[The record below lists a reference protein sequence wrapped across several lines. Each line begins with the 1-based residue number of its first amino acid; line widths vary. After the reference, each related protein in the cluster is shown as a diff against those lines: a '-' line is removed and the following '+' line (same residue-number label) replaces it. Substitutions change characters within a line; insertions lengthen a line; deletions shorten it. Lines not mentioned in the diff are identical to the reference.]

1 MLEMLIREKQR
12 GFTLVEL
19 LVVISVV
26 GILAGI
32 LLPSLAKAKAKANRM
47 KCASNLR
54 QIHAA
59 FTMFSSD
66 YDGRLPW
73 TLTHDQG
80 VELWQGLYGKEHT
93 GAHHLWDIQ
102 FLFLPAPIR
111 KELGTSRL
119 LSSPCDPETHEWID
133 HEIQHGKWDGFGHA
147 FDGVHVHMDH
157 RSLSYAL
164 HLGSDMQRPSTM
176 LALSRNITGDKCYEF
191 NYPAGPMLPSYDKYF
206 GMALRTAK
214 DGSEGHE
221 FVGNDEK
228 SPVRLQNYA
237 IAGLGPSQGQFVRA
251 DGSTILAGNSGLG
264 AAIRSHSTASG
275 GVFKGVNENLTR
287 PTQEDIPPD
296 KLDVD

>member
-1 MLEMLIREKQR
+1 MLILSKKR

-19 LVVISVV
+19 LVVITVI
-26 GILAGI
+26 GILAGV
-32 LLPSLAKAKAKANRM
+32 LLPSLAKAKVKANRV

-54 QIHAA
+54 QIHGA
-59 FTMFSSD
+59 FTMFSGN

-80 VELWQGLYGKEHT
+80 VELWQGLYGKNHT
-93 GAHHLWDIQ
+93 GTHHLWDIQ

-119 LSSPCDPETHEWID
+119 LSSPCDPETHEWIN

-157 RSLSYAL
+157 RSLSYAI
-164 HLGSDMQRPSTM
+164 HLGSDMQRPST
-176 LALSRNITGDKCYEF
+176 LLGLSRNVVGDKCYGF
-191 NYPAGPMLPSYDKYF
+191 NYPAGLMLPSYDEYF
-206 GMALRTAK
+206 GMALRVGKTEP
-214 DGSEGHE
+214 GNQG
-221 FVGNDEK
+221 FVGNGEK
-228 SPVRLQNYA
+228 SSVRLQNYA
-237 IAGLGPSQGQFVRA
+237 MAGLSSGQGQFVRA
-251 DGSTILAGNSGLG
+251 DGSTVLAVNAGLV

>member
-1 MLEMLIREKQR
+1 MLILGKKR

-19 LVVISVV
+19 LVVISLV

-32 LLPSLAKAKAKANRM
+32 LLPLLAKAKVKANRM

-54 QIHAA
+54 QVHAA

-73 TLTHDQG
+73 TLTYDQG
-80 VELWQGLYGKEHT
+80 VELWQGLYGQEHT

-102 FLFLPAPIR
+102 FLFLPAPVR

-157 RSLSYAL
+157 RSLSYAI
-164 HLGSDMQRPSTM
+164 HLGSDMQRPST
-176 LALSRNITGDKCYEF
+176 LLGLSRNVAGDKGYEF
-191 NYPAGPMLPSYDKYF
+191 NYPAGLMLPSYDEYF
-206 GMALRTAK
+206 GMALRAGKTEP
-214 DGSEGHE
+214 GNQG

-228 SPVRLQNYA
+228 RSVKLQNYA
-237 IAGLGPSQGQFVRA
+237 MAGLGSGQGQFARA
-251 DGSTILAGNSGLG
+251 DGSTILADNTGLI
-264 AAIRSHSTASG
+264 AAIRTHSTASG

-287 PTQEDIPPD
+287 PTQEDIPPH
-296 KLDVD
+296 KIDVD